1 MKSEALYIGVD
12 LGGTNIK
19 AVVITEKGTRLCEM
33 REQAAAEN
41 GPDAVI
47 DRMVSLIEETSRVC
61 SAHDGEPLALGI
73 SVPGIVDMDS
83 GICRFL
89 PNLTGWIDIPLV
101 QRIVE
106 RTGMHTFL
114 INDVRAMTL
123 AEKHF
128 GAGRGVSDLVCL
140 AVGTGIGGGIVL
152 GGELYF
158 GSEGLGCEIG
168 HQIIEPQGPRC
179 TCGSQGCLEALASG
193 ANIAFQAMRILKQGA
208 TTLMRDMVGGDLN
221 RITPQI
227 VSDAARQGDRHAREI
242 WDREA
247 YYLGLGLANIV
258 VVIDPEMIILGGG
271 VAEAF
276 DLLAEGIRDTL
287 RERVKLGHD
296 IEGLR
301 IVRAE
306 LKDMAG
312 AIGAAAWAA
321 RA

>member
-1 MKSEALYIGVD
+1 MEKDALYIGVD

-19 AVVITEKGTRLCEM
+19 AVVMTADGTRLSVM
-33 REQAAAEN
+33 RRGSAAES

-47 DRMVSLIEETSRVC
+47 DRMVSLIEEAGRVC
-61 SAHDGEPLALGI
+61 EACNGNVLGLGI
-73 SVPGIVDMDS
+73 SVPGIVDMER
-83 GICRFL
+83 GLCRFL

-101 QRIVE
+101 RRITE
-106 RTGMHTFL
+106 RTGMHTSL

-128 GAGRGVSDLVCL
+128 GAGRGVADLVCL
-140 AVGTGIGGGIVL
+140 ALGTGIGGGIVL

-179 TCGSQGCLEALASG
+179 TCGSRGCLEALASG
-193 ANIAFQAMRILKQGA
+193 ANIAFQAMRLIKQGA
-208 TTLMRDMVGGDLN
+208 TTLMRDMTGGDLN
-221 RITPQI
+221 RITPRI
-227 VSDAARQGDRHAREI
+227 VSDAARRGDPYAREI
-242 WDREA
+242 WNREA

-258 VVIDPEMIILGGG
+258 VVINPEMIILGGG

-312 AIGAAAWAA
+312 AMGAAAWAA
-321 RA
+321 RV